1 MYTYCKDR
9 RASHYTCL
17 SLLTSI
23 CKPLCILFLTPNH
36 EARANYPCNRHN
48 AALVILPNSNAGVY
62 TGVVALLFHG
72 IVCMFL
78 RL

>member
-9 RASHYTCL
+9 KARHYTSL

-23 CKPLCILFLTPNH
+23 CKPLCILFPISDH
-36 EARANYPCNRHN
+36 EARANYPCIRHN

-62 TGVVALLFHG
+62 TGVIALFSHG
-72 IVCMFL
+72 IECMFL